1 MLNYFIL
8 FSTAFIAATLIPA
21 QSEAALL
28 SMLVLSNSSAAI
40 LILVATAGNVLGST
54 VNWWLGTKIEKY
66 KDRKWFPVSEKRLIQ
81 AQSYYHKFGSI
92 ILLLSWLPVIGDPIT
107 LVSGVL
113 KENIYKFLILVTLAK
128 FGRYLVIYLSYLGL
142 FN

>member
-1 MLNYFIL
+1 
-8 FSTAFIAATLIPA
+8 
-21 QSEAALL
+21 
-28 SMLVLSNSSAAI
+28 MLVLSNSSAAI